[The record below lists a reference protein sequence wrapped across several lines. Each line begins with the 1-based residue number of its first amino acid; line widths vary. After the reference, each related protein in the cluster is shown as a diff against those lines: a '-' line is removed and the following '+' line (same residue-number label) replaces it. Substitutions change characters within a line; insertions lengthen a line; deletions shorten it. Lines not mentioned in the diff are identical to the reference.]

1 MKKKRW
7 KSVVMYKTLFE
18 KSRLVFNKIEWHSS
32 LCTFGVTVLL
42 KDTKIIHIC
51 EFSLE
56 AL

>member
-1 MKKKRW
+1 
-7 KSVVMYKTLFE
+7 MYKTLFE